1 MFINSFHY
9 IEMITYLFYNLFM
22 HAIDGMIFV
31 VLDMIIA
38 LENGP
43 CKSVY

>member
-1 MFINSFHY
+1 
-9 IEMITYLFYNLFM
+9 M

-43 CKSVY
+43 CKMCIDLWDSCFYKYVF